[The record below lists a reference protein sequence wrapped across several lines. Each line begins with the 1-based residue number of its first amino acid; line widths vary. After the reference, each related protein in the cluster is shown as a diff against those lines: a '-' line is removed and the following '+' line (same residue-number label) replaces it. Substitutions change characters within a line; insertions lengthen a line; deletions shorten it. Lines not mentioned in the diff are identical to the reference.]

1 MQQCESKVGIK
12 NDKTIKYLSSV
23 CKSKNVIEVSLTDN
37 VDKIDMETIKTDYK
51 LTGRVQYNN
60 NLYTNLIFNK
70 MEILKFN
77 DAVSRYLKCLT
88 GQFIVGCNLP
98 LIKQKSNE
106 GIKIIF
112 AENADKL
119 RYDVVGFKFISK
131 PKTTNYRRS
140 KRSVKTNDP
149 SIQAVNSIKAGKRN
163 TNKIRRISSFIDV
176 TFDVQKN
183 KDIRKNEKG
192 IIKHGFGVVTAPPRK
207 NAQDV
212 GASTAAPS
220 KKADI
225 EKINIHIKSKKIKTR
240 QKRSLTWI
248 KYGIYYNNI
257 TESLKVIANV
267 MAELSQSRLI

>member
-1 MQQCESKVGIK
+1 
-12 NDKTIKYLSSV
+12 
-23 CKSKNVIEVSLTDN
+23 
-37 VDKIDMETIKTDYK
+37 MEPIRTDYR

-60 NLYTNLIFNK
+60 NLYANLIFNK

-77 DAVSRYLKCLT
+77 DALSRYLKCLT

-112 AENADKL
+112 TENADKL
-119 RYDVVGFKFISK
+119 RYDIVDFKFIAK
-131 PKTTNYRRS
+131 PEITHHRN
-140 KRSVKTNDP
+140 KRSMKKNSTY
-149 SIQAVNSIKAGKRN
+149 IKAVNSIKTGKSHAK
-163 TNKIRRISSFIDV
+163 KIRLTSIFTDV

-183 KDIRKNEKG
+183 KDIRKNQKG
-192 IIKHGFGVVTAPPRK
+192 IIKHGLGVVTAPPRK
-207 NAQDV
+207 NAQYF

-220 KKADI
+220 TNADI
-225 EKINIHIKSKKIKTR
+225 EKINIYRKSNKVKTR

-257 TESLKVIANV
+257 AESLKVIANV
-267 MAELSQSRLI
+267 MTELSQSRLL